1 MPFPIVALGIGISLA
16 AFAIASSCSSSS
28 SSSSS
33 GSSRRTETD
42 HDAIKAQR
50 DQAEKQRHARMR
62 EDIRHNVAQALHSL
76 GGDNSLTAAD
86 VSVLSD
92 SVLLKPAVNQPGEML
107 MKQLNQHKLGSKM
120 QRRLLG
126 HLMTKRPD
134 KVARLPVLA
143 DELNQLSNSAQLC
156 KELQSLKAQ
165 LAQAGQVNH

>member
-1 MPFPIVALGIGISLA
+1 
-16 AFAIASSCSSSS
+16 
-28 SSSSS
+28 
-33 GSSRRTETD
+33 
-42 HDAIKAQR
+42 
-50 DQAEKQRHARMR
+50 MR